1 MPSWKY
7 RKRTTVG
14 YRLKSYTGRWRVMMG
29 VVYYVGVVRNAYTL
43 VLHKQGA
50 KLYTMLKEVISS
62 HLVTEVSTTLLLLLS
77 LLLSLL
83 LLLL

>member
-1 MPSWKY
+1 
-7 RKRTTVG
+7 
-14 YRLKSYTGRWRVMMG
+14 MMG

-62 HLVTEVSTTLLLLLS
+62 HLVTEVSTTLLLLL
-77 LLLSLL
+77 LLLSIIIIVIVGTC
-83 LLLL
+83 